1 MRQPCEPHTPQ
12 QKKLNT
18 FTETFEN
25 ITPPLEKNQFLQIKM
40 QYVTYNNPQ
49 PPDVYKF
56 FIIFVPWI
64 DIKI

>member
-49 PPDVYKF
+49 PPDV
-56 FIIFVPWI
+56 
-64 DIKI
+64 